1 MQVKGKVLSV
11 KEVVVISDKF
21 RKCEVWLTTS
31 EEYPQTLSIQ
41 FANDKADAAS
51 NGIKAGDDVTID
63 INLRGRKW
71 TNQQGEEKVFNT
83 IEGWKF
89 ERVGGEP
96 LEPIGNFLD
105 EEPPF

>member
-51 NGIKAGDDVTID
+51 NGIKVGDDVTID

-89 ERVGGEP
+89 ERVGSEP